1 MLERGYTDVDVV
13 YTSMLKR
20 SIRSSWALM
29 KELDQIFRPVKKS
42 WMLNQRMYGAFE
54 GMAREDLKAEIGM
67 DRIAEYRRSL
77 FLKPPP
83 MSEAHPRWHRDES
96 KYRHVDREDIPLT
109 ESIWD
114 CFQRVRPL
122 YSSCILPDLISGK
135 NVLVVAHDHSLRGI
149 IRCIDHLSDQAALD
163 IVIPNGSPLVFEF
176 GADQRPI
183 PNADSF
189 LPTSGAFLENRR
201 VLDMMISKEKQ
212 WGNNSAANEYKG
224 MYSLIDYS
232 TSSLMT
238 PIMRGLSKLQEEREI
253 LENFHP
259 GDQRG
264 DSKTSVSR
272 TSTDHG
278 LEIPSSTGLET
289 QSSFRFVNS
298 TATASGRRSLI
309 KEPYVVI
316 VRHGQTEYNKLGIF
330 TGWDDAPLA
339 QEGQS
344 GASRAG
350 QLLKL
355 HGIELDIVYT
365 SWLSRAIETA
375 WLILDELD
383 QLWLPIVKSWRLN
396 ERMYGRLTGMSKR
409 GIAERFGNQQFR
421 AWRRGYAVQPPPVD
435 SFDPNYPG
443 NDERYVNY
451 VTDLRISLFESVIR
465 TLAKG
470 KLQIHRKFPKTE
482 SLKDCMARTIPY
494 FTDTIEPSI
503 MQGKKVLIASSENA
517 IRGLLMHLCDIP
529 HERIHEISIP
539 NSLPL
544 VYNYRNKC
552 IQVLDDGSDGSDPLE
567 KYDFGE
573 SPELLFKPCDFAND
587 ADQCFLGEGGRSY
600 SFDPVVRLVPV
611 KDPLTAAAVPV
622 IDPLTASH
630 TVDPLT
636 AVVVPVMQ

>member
-1 MLERGYTDVDVV
+1 MMMALIVASATMYALQALKVHVQVLPHTGGSINFIASQWALRSAKIDHPSSCLLDTDAREHRRKPNSLMTQFMNLINSKVRRRKMGRLLLVRHGESEMNSAGSFTGWIDSDITPNGRKEMEHAARLMLERGYTDVDVV

-135 NVLVVAHDHSLRGI
+135 NVLVVANDHSLRGI

-201 VLDMMISKEKQ
+201 VLDMMIAKEKQ

-238 PIMRGLSKLQEEREI
+238 PIMRGLSKVPYHKTT
-253 LENFHP
+253 HP
-259 GDQRG
+259 ADL
-264 DSKTSVSR
+264 SSLI
-272 TSTDHG
+272 H
-278 LEIPSSTGLET
+278 PSMI
-289 QSSFRFVNS
+289 
-298 TATASGRRSLI
+298 TASGRARNTRELS
-309 KEPYVVI
+309 
-316 VRHGQTEYNKLGIF
+316 
-330 TGWDDAPLA
+330 
-339 QEGQS
+339 
-344 GASRAG
+344 SR
-350 QLLKL
+350 
-355 HGIELDIVYT
+355 
-365 SWLSRAIETA
+365 
-375 WLILDELD
+375 
-383 QLWLPIVKSWRLN
+383 
-396 ERMYGRLTGMSKR
+396 
-409 GIAERFGNQQFR
+409 
-421 AWRRGYAVQPPPVD
+421 
-435 SFDPNYPG
+435 
-443 NDERYVNY
+443 
-451 VTDLRISLFESVIR
+451 
-465 TLAKG
+465 
-470 KLQIHRKFPKTE
+470 
-482 SLKDCMARTIPY
+482 
-494 FTDTIEPSI
+494 
-503 MQGKKVLIASSENA
+503 
-517 IRGLLMHLCDIP
+517 
-529 HERIHEISIP
+529 
-539 NSLPL
+539 
-544 VYNYRNKC
+544 
-552 IQVLDDGSDGSDPLE
+552 
-567 KYDFGE
+567 
-573 SPELLFKPCDFAND
+573 
-587 ADQCFLGEGGRSY
+587 
-600 SFDPVVRLVPV
+600 
-611 KDPLTAAAVPV
+611 
-622 IDPLTASH
+622 
-630 TVDPLT
+630 
-636 AVVVPVMQ
+636 

>member
-1 MLERGYTDVDVV
+1 MMMALIVASATMYALQALKVHVQVLPHTGGSINFIASQWALRSAKIDHPSSCLLDTDAREHRRKPNSLMTQFMNLINSKVRRRKMGRLLLVRHGESEMNSAGSFTGWIDSDITPNGRKEMEHAARLMLERGYTDVDVV

-201 VLDMMISKEKQ
+201 VLDMMIAKEKQ

-238 PIMRGLSKLQEEREI
+238 PIMRGLSKVPYHKTT
-253 LENFHP
+253 HP
-259 GDQRG
+259 ADL
-264 DSKTSVSR
+264 SS
-272 TSTDHG
+272 
-278 LEIPSSTGLET
+278 LIPPSII
-289 QSSFRFVNS
+289 
-298 TATASGRRSLI
+298 TASGRARNTRELS
-309 KEPYVVI
+309 
-316 VRHGQTEYNKLGIF
+316 
-330 TGWDDAPLA
+330 
-339 QEGQS
+339 
-344 GASRAG
+344 SR
-350 QLLKL
+350 
-355 HGIELDIVYT
+355 
-365 SWLSRAIETA
+365 
-375 WLILDELD
+375 
-383 QLWLPIVKSWRLN
+383 
-396 ERMYGRLTGMSKR
+396 
-409 GIAERFGNQQFR
+409 
-421 AWRRGYAVQPPPVD
+421 
-435 SFDPNYPG
+435 
-443 NDERYVNY
+443 
-451 VTDLRISLFESVIR
+451 
-465 TLAKG
+465 
-470 KLQIHRKFPKTE
+470 
-482 SLKDCMARTIPY
+482 
-494 FTDTIEPSI
+494 
-503 MQGKKVLIASSENA
+503 
-517 IRGLLMHLCDIP
+517 
-529 HERIHEISIP
+529 
-539 NSLPL
+539 
-544 VYNYRNKC
+544 
-552 IQVLDDGSDGSDPLE
+552 
-567 KYDFGE
+567 
-573 SPELLFKPCDFAND
+573 
-587 ADQCFLGEGGRSY
+587 
-600 SFDPVVRLVPV
+600 
-611 KDPLTAAAVPV
+611 
-622 IDPLTASH
+622 
-630 TVDPLT
+630 
-636 AVVVPVMQ
+636 

>member
-1 MLERGYTDVDVV
+1 MMMALIVASATMYALQALKVHVQVLPHTGGSINFIASQWALRSAKIDHPSSCLLDTDAREHRRKPNSLMTQFMNLINSKVRRRKMGRLLLVRHGESEMNSAGSFTGWIDSDITPNGRKEMEHAARLMLERGYTDVDVV

-201 VLDMMISKEKQ
+201 VLDMMIAKEKQ

-238 PIMRGLSKLQEEREI
+238 PIMRGLSKVPYHKTT
-253 LENFHP
+253 HP
-259 GDQRG
+259 ADL
-264 DSKTSVSR
+264 SSLI
-272 TSTDHG
+272 H
-278 LEIPSSTGLET
+278 PSMI
-289 QSSFRFVNS
+289 
-298 TATASGRRSLI
+298 TASGRARNTRELS
-309 KEPYVVI
+309 
-316 VRHGQTEYNKLGIF
+316 
-330 TGWDDAPLA
+330 
-339 QEGQS
+339 
-344 GASRAG
+344 SR
-350 QLLKL
+350 
-355 HGIELDIVYT
+355 
-365 SWLSRAIETA
+365 
-375 WLILDELD
+375 
-383 QLWLPIVKSWRLN
+383 
-396 ERMYGRLTGMSKR
+396 
-409 GIAERFGNQQFR
+409 
-421 AWRRGYAVQPPPVD
+421 
-435 SFDPNYPG
+435 
-443 NDERYVNY
+443 
-451 VTDLRISLFESVIR
+451 
-465 TLAKG
+465 
-470 KLQIHRKFPKTE
+470 
-482 SLKDCMARTIPY
+482 
-494 FTDTIEPSI
+494 
-503 MQGKKVLIASSENA
+503 
-517 IRGLLMHLCDIP
+517 
-529 HERIHEISIP
+529 
-539 NSLPL
+539 
-544 VYNYRNKC
+544 
-552 IQVLDDGSDGSDPLE
+552 
-567 KYDFGE
+567 
-573 SPELLFKPCDFAND
+573 
-587 ADQCFLGEGGRSY
+587 
-600 SFDPVVRLVPV
+600 
-611 KDPLTAAAVPV
+611 
-622 IDPLTASH
+622 
-630 TVDPLT
+630 
-636 AVVVPVMQ
+636 

>member
-1 MLERGYTDVDVV
+1 MMALIVASATMYALQALKVHVQVLPHTGGSINFIASQWALRTAMIDHPSSCLLDTDAREHRRKPNSLMTQFMNLINSKVRRRKMGRLLLVRHGESEMNSAGSFTGWIDSDITPNGRKEMEHAARLMLERGYTDVDVV

-201 VLDMMISKEKQ
+201 VLDMMIAKEKQ

-238 PIMRGLSKLQEEREI
+238 PIMRGLSKVPYHKTT
-253 LENFHP
+253 HP
-259 GDQRG
+259 AD
-264 DSKTSVSR
+264 
-272 TSTDHG
+272 
-278 LEIPSSTGLET
+278 LSSLIHPPITI
-289 QSSFRFVNS
+289 
-298 TATASGRRSLI
+298 ASGRARNTRELS
-309 KEPYVVI
+309 
-316 VRHGQTEYNKLGIF
+316 
-330 TGWDDAPLA
+330 
-339 QEGQS
+339 
-344 GASRAG
+344 SR
-350 QLLKL
+350 
-355 HGIELDIVYT
+355 
-365 SWLSRAIETA
+365 
-375 WLILDELD
+375 
-383 QLWLPIVKSWRLN
+383 
-396 ERMYGRLTGMSKR
+396 
-409 GIAERFGNQQFR
+409 
-421 AWRRGYAVQPPPVD
+421 
-435 SFDPNYPG
+435 
-443 NDERYVNY
+443 
-451 VTDLRISLFESVIR
+451 
-465 TLAKG
+465 
-470 KLQIHRKFPKTE
+470 
-482 SLKDCMARTIPY
+482 
-494 FTDTIEPSI
+494 
-503 MQGKKVLIASSENA
+503 
-517 IRGLLMHLCDIP
+517 
-529 HERIHEISIP
+529 
-539 NSLPL
+539 
-544 VYNYRNKC
+544 
-552 IQVLDDGSDGSDPLE
+552 
-567 KYDFGE
+567 
-573 SPELLFKPCDFAND
+573 
-587 ADQCFLGEGGRSY
+587 
-600 SFDPVVRLVPV
+600 
-611 KDPLTAAAVPV
+611 
-622 IDPLTASH
+622 
-630 TVDPLT
+630 
-636 AVVVPVMQ
+636 

>member
-1 MLERGYTDVDVV
+1 MIDPGSSVGPTEVTAMSKPAALITRFMNLINSKVRRRKMGRLLLVRHGESEMNAVGSFTGWVDSDITPDGRKEMEHAARLMLERGYTDVDVV

-20 SIRSSWALM
+20 SVRSSWALL

-42 WMLNQRMYGAFE
+42 WMLNQRMYGALE
-54 GMAREDLKAEIGM
+54 GMSREDLEVAIGV
-67 DRIAEYRRSL
+67 DGIAEYRRSL

-83 MSEAHPRWHRDES
+83 MSEAHPRWHRDEP
-96 KYRHVDREDIPLT
+96 KYRYMRREDIPLT

-135 NVLVVAHDHSLRGI
+135 NVLVVAHAHSLRGI
-149 IRCIDHLSDQAALD
+149 IQCVDSLSDQAVLD
-163 IVIPNGSPLVFEF
+163 ITIPNGSPLVFQF
-176 GADQRPI
+176 GVDQRPI
-183 PNADSF
+183 HSADSL
-189 LPTSGAFLENRR
+189 LPTSGAFLEDRR
-201 VLDMMISKEKQ
+201 VLDMMITKEKQ
-212 WGNNSAANEYKG
+212 WGDSAADEYKG

-232 TSSLMT
+232 SSTLMT

-253 LENFHP
+253 LETFCP
-259 GDQRG
+259 GGDQSG
-264 DSKTSVSR
+264 DATSSVVR
-272 TSTDHG
+272 A
-278 LEIPSSTGLET
+278 TGAIALET
-289 QSSFRFVNS
+289 PFRLVNN
-298 TATASGRRSLI
+298 TVSGRRSLI
-309 KEPYVVI
+309 EEPYVII

-339 QEGQS
+339 QEGRS

-396 ERMYGRLTGMSKR
+396 ERMYGQLTGMSKR

-451 VTDLRISLFESVIR
+451 VTDIRVSLFESVMR

-482 SLKDCMARTIPY
+482 SLKDCMSR
-494 FTDTIEPSI
+494 
-503 MQGKKVLIASSENA
+503 
-517 IRGLLMHLCDIP
+517 
-529 HERIHEISIP
+529 
-539 NSLPL
+539 
-544 VYNYRNKC
+544 
-552 IQVLDDGSDGSDPLE
+552 
-567 KYDFGE
+567 
-573 SPELLFKPCDFAND
+573 
-587 ADQCFLGEGGRSY
+587 
-600 SFDPVVRLVPV
+600 
-611 KDPLTAAAVPV
+611 
-622 IDPLTASH
+622 
-630 TVDPLT
+630 
-636 AVVVPVMQ
+636 